1 MNQPK
6 MLTITQTAKSTGLPA
21 TLIRALA
28 KDEKCPKICVG
39 SRVYI
44 NLERFLEWV
53 NESSGPIKVDPYY
66 SSKKRKRTEE
76 TV

>member
-6 MLTITQTAKSTGLPA
+6 MLTITQTAESTGLPV

-39 SRVYI
+39 NRVYI
-44 NLERFLEWV
+44 NLERFLGWV
-53 NESSGPIKVDPYY
+53 NESSGQINVKAYA
-66 SSKKRKRTEE
+66 SRKRTE
-76 TV
+76 